1 MSQDRYGLPVTTTS
15 ESAAAAYRDGMDRI
29 LSAWIGAGELLD
41 QAIAEDPGFALA
53 YIARARVH
61 QIYAE
66 AADARAKAAQARSL
80 AVKLTKRER
89 QHIEIIA
96 TAIEGRSAAALS
108 GAEQHLEEFPR
119 DALVFSLLLGAFGLY
134 AFSGRADHDAARVAI
149 CERYAKHYGKDWWF
163 LTYLGW
169 SHTEAGN
176 PSTGRSITEAALGL
190 RRQNGN
196 AAHALAH
203 ALFEQG
209 DEAAGEAFL
218 SDWLPAYDQES
229 FLNGHLFWHL
239 ALLAIETNDINGAL
253 KIYQQRIA
261 PKVSH
266 APPLNLF
273 TDSASLLW
281 RLGLVNEIELSS
293 YWRDVAAFGEKTY
306 PKAGMHFAD
315 VHWALVAGAR
325 KDQALDQRVVEL
337 EALQAN
343 GKLVAGKTGIGLC
356 RGIQAFA
363 NGDYEAAIRILEPL
377 MPEVVRIGGSHA
389 QRELFE
395 DTLIV
400 TYLRGGHS
408 EKARTII
415 KHRLDHRPSARDEF
429 WLQQAQQ
436 G

>member
-203 ALFEQG
+203 AL
-209 DEAAGEAFL
+209 
-218 SDWLPAYDQES
+218 
-229 FLNGHLFWHL
+229 
-239 ALLAIETNDINGAL
+239 
-253 KIYQQRIA
+253 
-261 PKVSH
+261 
-266 APPLNLF
+266 
-273 TDSASLLW
+273 
-281 RLGLVNEIELSS
+281 
-293 YWRDVAAFGEKTY
+293 
-306 PKAGMHFAD
+306 
-315 VHWALVAGAR
+315 
-325 KDQALDQRVVEL
+325 
-337 EALQAN
+337 
-343 GKLVAGKTGIGLC
+343 
-356 RGIQAFA
+356 
-363 NGDYEAAIRILEPL
+363 
-377 MPEVVRIGGSHA
+377 
-389 QRELFE
+389 
-395 DTLIV
+395 
-400 TYLRGGHS
+400 
-408 EKARTII
+408 
-415 KHRLDHRPSARDEF
+415 
-429 WLQQAQQ
+429 
-436 G
+436 